1 MALPM
6 RILRPLFL
14 AICALGT
21 CQGQVPA
28 QPSVPGWN
36 EINTVLMET
45 TFMIVGPSA
54 RLGEENLSR
63 CGTGFVL
70 ARSKGGTTQLVLIT
84 AKHVF
89 EDIRGDEAAVKIR
102 IQNSNGERVI
112 KDATLAI
119 RSGGKPLYTA
129 HETQDVAAID
139 FSPERGSMLDS
150 TERLGTVFLVP
161 DEYLESIELHPGDE
175 MLTLGFPF
183 CNSANDAGY
192 PVLRSGKL
200 ASYPILPTRKFGK
213 PLFDFRVYPG
223 NSGGPVYFYYPNRMI
238 RGDFKIATVYRGI
251 FGLVTEKVG
260 PQQGSDPELGIIVPA
275 VFIREVIDKLSE
287 ADSKTSSGR
296 R

>member
-1 MALPM
+1 M
-6 RILRPLFL
+6 RISLSFLL
-14 AICALGT
+14 AICALGA
-21 CQGQVPA
+21 CQGQVQA
-28 QPSVPGWN
+28 QPSLPGWS

-45 TFMIVGPSA
+45 TFMIIGPSA
-54 RLGEENLSR
+54 RRGEESSRR

-70 ARSKGGTTQLVLIT
+70 GRSKGGTTQLVLIT

-119 RSGGKPLYTA
+119 RSGGRPLYTA

-150 TERLGTVFLVP
+150 TDRLGTVFLVP

-183 CNSANDAGY
+183 CSLANDMGY

-200 ASYPILPTRKFGK
+200 ASYPIFPTRKFSK
-213 PLFDFRVYPG
+213 QLFDFRVYPG
-223 NSGGPVYFYYPNRMI
+223 NSGGPVYFYYSNRMI
-238 RGDFKIATVYRGI
+238 RGNVKIANVYRGI
-251 FGLVTEKVG
+251 FGLVTEKAG
-260 PQQGSDPELGIIVPA
+260 PQQGTDPEIGIIVPA

-287 ADSKTSSGR
+287 GDSKTLSGR
-296 R
+296 P